1 MVDKFFKYC
10 IILANM
16 RKLKYILNNFMTSRH
31 VTSRHVTS
39 RHVTSFI
46 LNFFKQFNYL
56 NFYITEI
63 RETSKSLLLKFKLI
77 YILKN
82 YGSF

>member
-16 RKLKYILNNFMTSRH
+16 RKLKYILNNFM
-31 VTSRHVTS
+31 TSRHVTS